1 MENLKPVDD
10 AGDKSYNN
18 GQKELTADQQKKM
31 NELVSQIVQ
40 QKQNELATGDVN
52 TILAKLKENTPEAAL
67 YRVLLLQQ
75 LENAVKKDKKEGKDD
90 EEKPG
95 WLTRAYRWV
104 KSKAWQQQRFWG

>member
-1 MENLKPVDD
+1 MSSSGMENLKPVDD

-18 GQKELTADQQKKM
+18 GQKELTAEQQKKM

-67 YRVLLLQQ
+67 YRLYCSNSL
-75 LENAVKKDKKEGKDD
+75 KM
-90 EEKPG
+90 
-95 WLTRAYRWV
+95 R
-104 KSKAWQQQRFWG
+104 